1 VISSKA
7 RCGENKLITMYHIP
21 GQLVLDFE
29 TNRELCVLCV

>member
-7 RCGENKLITMYHIP
+7 RCGENKLITVYDTP

-29 TNRELCVLCV
+29 TNREIC